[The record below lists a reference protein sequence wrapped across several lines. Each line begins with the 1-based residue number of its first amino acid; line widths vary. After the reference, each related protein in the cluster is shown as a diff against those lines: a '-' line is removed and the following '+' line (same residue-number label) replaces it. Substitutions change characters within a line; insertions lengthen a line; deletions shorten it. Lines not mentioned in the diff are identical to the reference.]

1 MNLKSYLF
9 FFILFQKILNIDYND
24 YTCSA
29 SNVKSEHGC
38 LPYDSNSSEESET
51 EKNKYQNHL
60 PLFTGRCCN
69 KGNGCYYESN
79 MNPDYWKKNNISCY
93 TKIEECNEKS
103 VKNKNYSE
111 CTSFPVEPPYLCCYI
126 GSKKYHEC
134 KALPMNDKKIFKQT
148 KYWIRN
154 KNKDYDGDYEII
166 CKQFYLKIKIIFL
179 LLSLIIIY

>member
-1 MNLKSYLF
+1 MNLICYLF
-9 FFILFQKILNIDYND
+9 FFILFQIILNFDY
-24 YTCSA
+24 YTCS
-29 SNVKSEHGC
+29 SVNTDHDC
-38 LPYDSNSSEESET
+38 LPYDSSNSEDFET
-51 EKNKYQNHL
+51 KKNEYQNHL
-60 PLFTGRCCN
+60 PLFTGRCCSN
-69 KGNGCYYESN
+69 NGNGCYYESN
-79 MNPDYWKKNNISCY
+79 MNPDYWKSQNISCY
-93 TKIEECNEKS
+93 TKIEKCNEKS
-103 VKNKNYSE
+103 VKNKDYSE

-166 CKQFYLKIKIIFL
+166 CNQMYLKIKIIFL

>member
-1 MNLKSYLF
+1 MNLICYLF
-9 FFILFQKILNIDYND
+9 FSILFHKILNFYD
-24 YTCSA
+24 CS
-29 SNVKSEHGC
+29 EG
-38 LPYDSNSSEESET
+38 NSSNNCFLKGTDKNLT
-51 EKNKYQNHL
+51 EKLKKEYQNHL
-60 PLFTGRCCN
+60 PLFTGRCCSN
-69 KGNGCYYESN
+69 NGNGCYYESN
-79 MNPDYWKKNNISCY
+79 MNPDYWKSKNISCY
-93 TKIEECNEKS
+93 TKIEKCNEKS
-103 VKNKNYSE
+103 VKNKDYSE

-166 CKQFYLKIKIIFL
+166 CNQMYLKIKIIFL

>member
-9 FFILFQKILNIDYND
+9 FFILFQIILNLDDYSCNEVSPQTD
-24 YTCSA
+24 
-29 SNVKSEHGC
+29 C
-38 LPYDSNSSEESET
+38 LPSNFS
-51 EKNKYQNHL
+51 NKDKSDYKNHL

-69 KGNGCYYESN
+69 NSNNNCYYETN
-79 MNPDYWKKNNISCY
+79 MNPDYWQSKKITCFTEIENCDK
-93 TKIEECNEKS
+93 KI

-166 CKQFYLKIKIIFL
+166 CNQMYLKIKIIFL